1 MRRPPRKT
9 EDDRLFESAAE
20 DAWITMGGVCPSTE
34 AHEEPNKGPGGPGSP
49 DGWRVSG
56 ERGGEAD
63 ERVRCTCM
71 LGGGALVLRTP

>member
-1 MRRPPRKT
+1 
-9 EDDRLFESAAE
+9 
-20 DAWITMGGVCPSTE
+20 MGGVRPSTE

-56 ERGGEAD
+56 ERGGEGD

-71 LGGGALVLRTP
+71 L